1 MEGKLIIYLIIGVV
15 YFLYSIGKKV
25 EENKKKNATSTPEEA
40 KPVSPPV
47 TNPLEEIMREIKRK
61 QAETDAKKK
70 ASMPSPKPLT
80 SSAPKK
86 ELLIHEKH
94 KGVFAEGNY
103 ERFLTDEEKVERGK
117 LQIENE
123 GIYKIKPIGEEEEE
137 QTGFELDARNAII
150 GSIIFERKF

>member
-25 EENKKKNATSTPEEA
+25 EANKKSATSTPDET

-47 TNPLEEIMREIKRK
+47 ANPLEEIMREIKRK
-61 QAETDAKKK
+61 QTEADAKKK

-80 SSAPKK
+80 SSIPKK
-86 ELLIHEKH
+86 ELLIHEKQ